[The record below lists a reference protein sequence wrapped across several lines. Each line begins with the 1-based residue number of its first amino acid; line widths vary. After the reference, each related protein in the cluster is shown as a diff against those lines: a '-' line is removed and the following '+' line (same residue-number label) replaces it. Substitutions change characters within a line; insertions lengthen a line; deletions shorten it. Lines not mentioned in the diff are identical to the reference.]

1 MKDTKSAAAPAS
13 NVPPGP
19 SYWRRTRRAAW
30 LAAALWAVV
39 ALLLPLVAQQLEV
52 LAILGIPFGFYLGEQ
67 GVLIFTALLLLL
79 LVRRQGRI
87 DADHGLDG

>member
-1 MKDTKSAAAPAS
+1 MKDMKSAAVAS
-13 NVPPGP
+13 HIAPGP
-19 SYWRRTRRAAW
+19 NYWRRTRRAAW

-39 ALLLPLVAQQLEV
+39 ALLLPLAAQQLEV
-52 LAILGIPFGFYLGEQ
+52 LAVLGIPFGFYLGAQ